1 MFTAILFVCSLTDS
15 TNCYKL
21 VDNRGPYETEEKC
34 LTRVE
39 EMIKDTPNVLPITE
53 PLGLPVIN
61 IMIKK
66 ELKVYKH
73 D

>member
-1 MFTAILFVCSLTDS
+1 MFTAILFVCSLIDP

-39 EMIKDTPNVLPITE
+39 EMIKDTPNVLLITE

-66 ELKVYKH
+66 ELKV
-73 D
+73 

>member
-1 MFTAILFVCSLTDS
+1 MFTAILFVCSLIDQ

-39 EMIKDTPNVLPITE
+39 EMINDIPNVLPHYRTVRFTCNNDKGKKGVE
-53 PLGLPVIN
+53 GL
-61 IMIKK
+61 
-66 ELKVYKH
+66 ET
-73 D
+73 